1 MSDIGEVPASGASDG
16 NSKASAG
23 NAIWTREEE
32 LTLVRLLAERR
43 AEAGDLMAFQ
53 RKTWT
58 YVAEEM
64 QKFPTAGAPKTW
76 TVCKNKWGRVRLLA
90 DLIFRAALISVLSR
104 SRTISLSSTLFSIAR
119 QASPG
124 TFKQASGSQLKTR
137 QSCSRS
143 GTLTLQ

>member
-1 MSDIGEVPASGASDG
+1 MNLGCTIQSPVISQSAQQMSDLDIGEVPVSGASDG

-32 LTLVRLLAERR
+32 LTLVQLLAERR

-58 YVAEEM
+58 YVSEEM

-76 TVCKNKWGRVRLLA
+76 TVCKNKWGRVRWLA
-90 DLIFRAALISVLSR
+90 ELIFRAALTAYLSR
-104 SRTISLSSTLFSIAR
+104 SRTISMSSTLFSIAR

-124 TFKQASGSQLKTR
+124 TFK
-137 QSCSRS
+137 
-143 GTLTLQ
+143 